1 MIETLG
7 TMAERIIRDLSGGD
21 IPSDSPYKFEFVVE
35 HVRDV
40 MAEDL
45 KLEVLQRRGASGG
58 KEDDRSP
65 ITQFIATY
73 PDVVVKVEAPT
84 GRSYIDLPTSYPS
97 LKFNK
102 GIYWVSKMQSQKPF
116 IPVAYHSVVLQLSHG
131 DFERDNQGYYVEGLK
146 VFFLRDITKDEI
158 KKVLLKM
165 IVPAADT
172 LGPDDP
178 LPLLPENVSRIMDA
192 VKQRIQN
199 RALQDRLNDNNPN
212 LRGTNV

>member
-7 TMAERIIRDLSGGD
+7 TLAERIIRDLSGGD
-21 IPSDSPYKFEFVVE
+21 IPSDSPYKFEFVIE
-35 HVRDV
+35 HVRDA

-45 KLEVLQRRGASGG
+45 KLEMIQRRGQGG

-65 ITQFIATY
+65 VTQFIATY
-73 PDVVVKVEAPT
+73 PDVAVKVETLT
-84 GRSYIDLPTSYPS
+84 GRSYIDLPTAYPS

-102 GIYWVSKMQSQKPF
+102 GIYWISKMQSMKPF
-116 IPVAYHSVVLQLSHG
+116 IPVAYPSVVLQLSHG
-131 DFERDNQGYYVEGLK
+131 DFERDNWGYYAEGLK
-146 VFFLRDITKDEI
+146 VFFLRDMTKDEI
-158 KKVLLKM
+158 KKVLLKL

-178 LPLLPENVSRIMDA
+178 LPLLPENVGRIMDT

-212 LRGTNV
+212 LRATNV